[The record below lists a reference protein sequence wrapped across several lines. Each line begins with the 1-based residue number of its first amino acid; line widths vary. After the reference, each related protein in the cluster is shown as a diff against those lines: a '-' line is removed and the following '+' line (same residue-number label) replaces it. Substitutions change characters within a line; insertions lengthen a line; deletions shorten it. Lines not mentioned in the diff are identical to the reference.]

1 MSEWWAVFVGLLM
14 LAWVVVIIWNTKGS
28 DR

>member
-14 LAWVVVIIWNTKGS
+14 LAWVAVIIWNTPGS

>member
-14 LAWVVVIIWNTKGS
+14 LAWVAVIIWNTPGS
-28 DR
+28 E